1 VHQNQVN
8 IIQKLTD
15 DYNALKKTVDGGEF
29 RSPMAVAVIG
39 GLIVSTGLSLIFV
52 PAFFLVMD
60 DVSRVFARVFA
71 RLRAPEEAAQVTP
84 R

>member
-1 VHQNQVN
+1 
-8 IIQKLTD
+8 
-15 DYNALKKTVDGGEF
+15 
-29 RSPMAVAVIG
+29 MAVAVIG

-60 DVSRVFARVFA
+60 DVSRLCARVFGRVRNPGDA
-71 RLRAPEEAAQVTP
+71 APAPAEVTP